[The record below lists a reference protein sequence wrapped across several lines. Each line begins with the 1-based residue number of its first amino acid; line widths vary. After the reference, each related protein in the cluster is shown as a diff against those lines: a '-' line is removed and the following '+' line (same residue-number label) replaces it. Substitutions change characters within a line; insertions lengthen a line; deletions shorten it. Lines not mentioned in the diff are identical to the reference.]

1 MENEDQTTPANAP
14 EIDTK
19 AFDALKQRLDQLEAK
34 ANRPGVTT
42 TGPAPSAEAKA
53 FGGYVRRGVE
63 RMDPAD
69 TKSLTVSTAANG
81 GYLAPKEFG
90 DELFKNLIEFSP
102 IRKYARVVQIS
113 APEITYPKRVTGTS
127 ATWVSE
133 VGDRTGSEPS
143 FDQVTLTPHELATFT
158 DISNALLEDNAYNLE
173 GELMADF
180 AESFGRAES
189 AAFVNGDGV
198 GKPKGIMAAAGI
210 ATLSGGAG
218 TITVASL
225 IEAYH
230 AIPTVYAQNAVWVM
244 NRTTLAKL
252 RTYFNGMGEPLLLDS
267 ISEKAPTTLLG
278 RPVVEA
284 PDMPN
289 MTAGATP
296 ILFGDLSGYR
306 IVDRVGLAIMR
317 DPFSLA
323 TKGQVRF
330 HARKRVGADL
340 THPDRF
346 VKLKVAA

>member
-1 MENEDQTTPANAP
+1 
-14 EIDTK
+14 
-19 AFDALKQRLDQLEAK
+19 
-34 ANRPGVTT
+34 
-42 TGPAPSAEAKA
+42 
-53 FGGYVRRGVE
+53 
-63 RMDPAD
+63 
-69 TKSLTVSTAANG
+69 
-81 GYLAPKEFG
+81 
-90 DELFKNLIEFSP
+90 
-102 IRKYARVVQIS
+102 
-113 APEITYPKRVTGTS
+113 
-127 ATWVSE
+127 
-133 VGDRTGSEPS
+133 
-143 FDQVTLTPHELATFT
+143 
-158 DISNALLEDNAYNLE
+158 
-173 GELMADF
+173 MADF